1 MSNGNSHLVSR
12 NGLAGNDFF
21 DVLRNQA
28 TADSNGISGDD
39 SFVVRS
45 FVQIISEDGSL
56 SNSSGTEE
64 VRLSGEEGNDFYE
77 VVGYEGQVLHAFVV
91 NSLVDVD
98 GGTGFD
104 RYVEE

>member
-1 MSNGNSHLVSR
+1 M
-12 NGLAGNDFF
+12 AGNDFF

-64 VRLSGEEGNDFYE
+64 VRFPERRATIFMKLWAMKAKSWMP
-77 VVGYEGQVLHAFVV
+77 L
-91 NSLVDVD
+91 
-98 GGTGFD
+98 
-104 RYVEE
+104 